1 MKRISYVMAFA
12 MLLALSCQRNEFQE
26 DTAVHD
32 VTGHHKVLIVG
43 VAEEGETRIG
53 FDEDNSFYWHKGD
66 RIGVI
71 TSSGFKEMV
80 LDDQYHRQSS
90 GVFTGD
96 FEEEI
101 GDYIVYPY
109 GGHVLENGQLTY
121 TLPTS
126 YTYASIEDE
135 ENSFNPP
142 MAGTTDGNSAYLR
155 HLGSFFKITVT
166 NIPAGGDDM
175 KFIFTADK
183 RITGEFLVD
192 LTSATPVITTDDQEG
207 NTVIINFSNSLS
219 GVSGAFYI
227 PAPLGTYGSITAE
240 VMDGDVLLVSR
251 TWFDQTVKRTTPK
264 RGTVSVEYVAEIN
277 GSAYKTLQAAI
288 DDADNGQTITLVSDV
303 SLDSPLTVATGKR
316 VIFDLN
322 GKTVSDTAT
331 SASTSYLMS
340 VKSGAEVTIKNGTL
354 SFAATT
360 PDTNWGEDGLPD
372 YPGYANN
379 TIRNEGTL
387 TIENAVLENKTKKG
401 GASYVIDN
409 YAGAKLTVN
418 EGSVLN
424 QAGGDIAIRMFN
436 GGSGT
441 IDVTINGGLVSG
453 YRAIWI
459 QLASSNT
466 AIAPVMNLNITGGTL
481 TSIDQTYNQAVY
493 SYSYG
498 NDMRNVLINVS
509 GGTFNGDIALTG
521 GSNKNNLETLKI
533 SGGTF
538 NGAWGFYSY
547 GTDEKA
553 MEAITVTG
561 GSYLEDPSDYVA
573 DGYVAVMEDDLW
585 RVRLGQAE

>member
-43 VAEEGETRIG
+43 VAEEGGTRIG

-126 YTYASIEDE
+126 YTYASIEDDK
-135 ENSFNPP
+135 NSFNPP

-227 PAPLGTYGSITAE
+227 PAPLGTYGSVTAE
-240 VMDGDVLLVSR
+240 VKDGDVSLVSK
-251 TWFDQTVKRTTPK
+251 TWSGQTVKRTTPK
-264 RGTVSVEYVAEIN
+264 RGTVGVEYVAEIN

-303 SLDSPLTVATGKR
+303 SLDSPLTVDTGKR

-441 IDVTINGGLVSG
+441 INVTINGGLVSG

-561 GSYLEDPSDYVA
+561 GSYLEDPSDYVPA
-573 DGYVAVMEDDLW
+573 DYVAVQTDGRW
-585 RVRLGQAE
+585 TVRAIQ